1 MHTKKDIL
9 FLENSVLEETENPR
23 PSLFHRF
30 PRKQIF

>member
-1 MHTKKDIL
+1 MHTKNGIL
-9 FLENSVLEETENPR
+9 FLENIVLEETENPR